1 MHSQPNELIK
11 EGMAVSSLR
20 EYLKLLAP
28 FLNDPTLTEI
38 IINQPFEVITQTNH
52 HTHYH
57 HIPALDAAYC
67 LMLVKLI
74 ASYSQQKCDSTLPI
88 LSATLPEGQRVQ
100 AILPPAVAG
109 GRVSLTIR
117 QPQQKRLSLAEY
129 QAQGFFDQYRLDP
142 FTLTPEEET
151 LCLLKQQGKMAEFL
165 TRAVQVKKNIIFSGA
180 TGSGK
185 TSFLKSLIPLISPEE
200 RLISIE
206 NVSELCLDKTHPN
219 SVSLFYSA
227 GKQGIAQIGQKELLE
242 SALRMKPDRIFLSE
256 LIRGEEAFYFLR
268 NVNSGHPGSM
278 TTMHANS
285 ATMAI
290 EQLVLFLKEAG
301 TSLSRIEAK
310 DLILMCV
317 DVIVQIHNHQG
328 KRFISEIYYDPHT
341 KYQKMR

>member
-1 MHSQPNELIK
+1 MNSQPNESLGNI
-11 EGMAVSSLR
+11 SSLR

-28 FLNDPTLTEI
+28 FLNDPTITEI
-38 IINQPFEVITQTNH
+38 IINRPFEVITQTNQ
-52 HTHYH
+52 HTQYH
-57 HIPALDAAYC
+57 QISELDASYC
-67 LMLVKLI
+67 LMLVRLI
-74 ASYSQQKCDSTLPI
+74 ASYSQQKCDAQMPL
-88 LSATLPEGQRVQ
+88 LSATLPDGQRVQ
-100 AILPPAVAG
+100 AILPPAVPQG
-109 GRVSLTIR
+109 KISLTIR
-117 QPQQKRLSLAEY
+117 QPQQKRLSLEDY
-129 QAQGFFDQYRLDP
+129 QAQGFFDHYRPDP
-142 FTLTPEEET
+142 FILSPEDQH
-151 LCLLKQQGKMAEFL
+151 LLSLKQQGNIAEFL
-165 TRAVQVKKNIIFSGA
+165 SCAVKSKKNIIFSGA

-185 TSFLKSLIPLISPEE
+185 TSFLKSLIPFIPATE

-219 SVSLFYSA
+219 SVSLLYSA

-301 TSLSRIEAK
+301 TSLTREEAK

-328 KRFISEIYYDPHT
+328 KRFISELYYDPER
-341 KYQKMR
+341 KRQKMQ